1 MRFIYQGK
9 TYQSSA
15 DLVRAIQYQI
25 TMGDLL
31 R

>member
-1 MRFIYQGK
+1 MMFLYQGK
-9 TYQSSA
+9 TYYRAA

-25 TMGDLL
+25 TMEGMI

>member
-1 MRFIYQGK
+1 MFLYQGK
-9 TYQSSA
+9 TYYRAA

-25 TMGDLL
+25 TMEGMI